1 MYDDETRH
9 VIAFDKFQRNKK
21 YKEQIIQE
29 IIAAI
34 CAMLNSNGGKV
45 MIDIESDDNEMPLI
59 SSHMS
64 LLIRILE
71 QSMISIIGIHQTVS
85 NISFQ
90 QDKEDIVTVVKKS
103 GSLITTNYNL
113 YLPSQSQVVLVPPCE
128 PLEKVQHNI
137 INRKVILEPV
147 QIGSHC
153 QIFFKD
159 KICGIHE
166 SKTVQL
172 KHLEAHA
179 TKRTTLADRIIGKGN
194 KFSVYV
200 SGHANHEGGHIYYG
214 ITDDGMVV
222 GEVIT
227 NEKGKREIPQ
237 KVEKAIKKMIWPE
250 HIGVPKRGEHWD
262 IFFVPVL
269 DEDNKPI
276 PSTFVIVIYI
286 AACLGGVFTEEPEC
300 YEMVDGKI
308 RKMSF
313 ITWKKKMSPRPTE
326 LDYVDDS
333 SSRFK
338 RATWS
343 STRIRHACVF
353 ADHLLTQC
361 VNNGKSIAFI
371 STNLEQTFP
380 DHKVELKL
388 LVLSKR
394 VMTNYRSNCFN
405 TAKDLL
411 EEYSDLL
418 TETTEFEL
426 FDAIRV
432 YLQTAFYRAKGD
444 VTALREIL
452 PDALAKA
459 ERIEPGIV
467 SAAIYLLAATVET
480 LFQTK
485 DDSKLQAETKPVFSI
500 LALEHL
506 KDVRDSPLVKA
517 DMEQKS
523 HIASAIRFLGG
534 DVSGKLTRKYIDNES
549 IERADS
555 SIKAVQTSIDEGN
568 PINIYRD
575 IQFNIANTVLYYRY
589 SQVQLDKKVLLLQK
603 AFDFSKKA
611 ESTAAK
617 FKFEE
622 MLGWARACMALC
634 TEGLVRTHFKPSTSR
649 SLTFSEEDASKSL

>member
-1 MYDDETRH
+1 MYSYNDETRH
-9 VIAFDKFQRNKK
+9 VIVFDKFQSNKK

-45 MIDIESDDNEMPLI
+45 VIDVESDDNDMPLI

-71 QSMISIIGIHQTVS
+71 QCMISIIGIHQTVL

-128 PLEKVQHNI
+128 PLEKVKHNI

-166 SKTVQL
+166 SKTVQM
-172 KHLEAHA
+172 KHLEAYA
-179 TKRTTLADRIIGKGN
+179 TKRTTLADRMIGKGN
-194 KFSVYV
+194 KFSAYV
-200 SGHANHEGGHIYYG
+200 SGYANYKGGHIYYG
-214 ITDDGMVV
+214 ITDDGVVV

-227 NEKGKREIPQ
+227 NEEGKREITK

-250 HIGVPKRGEHWD
+250 HIGEPKRDEHWD

-276 PSTFVIVIYI
+276 PSTFVIVIYV
-286 AACLGGVFTEEPEC
+286 APCLGGVFAEQPEC
-300 YEMVDGKI
+300 YEMMGGKI
-308 RKMSF
+308 TKMSF
-313 ITWKKKMSPRPTE
+313 IKWKKKILSLPTE
-326 LDYVDDS
+326 LYQVGDI

-343 STRIRHACVF
+343 STRIRHACAF
-353 ADHLLTQC
+353 AHHLLTQC

-388 LVLSKR
+388 LVLSMR

-411 EEYSDLL
+411 EEYSALL
-418 TETTEFEL
+418 TETTEFEI

-432 YLQTAFYRAKGD
+432 YLQTAFYRAKRD

-517 DMEQKS
+517 DMEKKS

-534 DVSGKLTRKYIDNES
+534 DISGKLTRKCIENDS
-549 IERADS
+549 LERADS

-568 PINIYRD
+568 PINIYRG

-611 ESTAAK
+611 ESIATK

-649 SLTFSEEDASKSL
+649 SLTFSEEDA